1 MNYIEQINLLHK
13 IRRKDSLGPIAVA
26 LHVVLLDICNSND
39 WENPFSVK
47 NDRIM
52 SDLDV
57 TFKILTAARNQLQQA
72 GLIRFKTKNGSAL
85 CIYEIL
91 TPTLSTSARTSALKA
106 KVRDEVRDEVRA
118 EVGEK
123 VTDEAYI
130 DNKHKPKQ
138 KPKNTGAK
146 QASPPE
152 KKGTVDGEEEKKP
165 TLYTACIGIYHDWFL
180 HRFGIGPDINALA
193 GKSMKALIGYFRTNI
208 GKKAERENT
217 ALTEEELERKVA
229 EAWKWVLDN
238 WDKLEPFHQ
247 RQTKLNE
254 ISSSIQNL
262 IVQIKANNEKG
273 FTGNQGNKSAGRTG
287 HNIGDI
293 ENAAD
298 NVLRAAAGE
307 VD

>member
-13 IRRKDSLGPIAVA
+13 IRRKDSLEPLTVA
-26 LHVVLLDICNSND
+26 LHAILLDICNSYD
-39 WENPFSVK
+39 WENPFSL
-47 NDRIM
+47 NNARIM
-52 SDLDV
+52 SDLGV
-57 TFKILTAARNQLQQA
+57 SFKTLAGARNKLQQS
-72 GLIRFKTKNGSAL
+72 GLIRFRTKNGSGD
-85 CIYEIL
+85 CIYQIL
-91 TPTLSTSARTSALKA
+91 TKDECTSSRTSVKIT
-106 KVRDEVRDEVRA
+106 KVRAEVEGEVMG

-138 KPKNTGAK
+138 KPKNTGVK

-152 KKGTVDGEEEKKP
+152 KKVAVDGEEEKKP

-180 HRFGIGPDINALA
+180 QRFGIGPDINALA
-193 GKSMKALIGYFRTNI
+193 GKSMKALIGYFRINI
-208 GKKAERENT
+208 YRRGVDAGTLYTDAEI
-217 ALTEEELERKVA
+217 EEKVMA
-229 EAWKWVLDN
+229 NWKWVLDS
-238 WDKLEPFHQ
+238 WDKLEPFYQ

-298 NVLRAAAGE
+298 SVLRAAAGE